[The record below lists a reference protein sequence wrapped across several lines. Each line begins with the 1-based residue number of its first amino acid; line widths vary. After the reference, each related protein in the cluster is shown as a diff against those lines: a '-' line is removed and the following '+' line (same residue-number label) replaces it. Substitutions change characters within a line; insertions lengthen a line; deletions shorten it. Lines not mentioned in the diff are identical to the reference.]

1 MKIKL
6 EGIEIECN
14 VDEFEEIRKRNL
26 LGVNIDKISEVKTVD
41 LSEIVNSV
49 VSVFLKYGIKYT
61 QKKTESEKLLEFRT
75 VEIENNIIR
84 IIFIQPN
91 EVKIFRQFACAVSY
105 SVDDMIVEDEEKLKR
120 LEDILA
126 DYIQEI
132 LKIST

>member
-14 VDEFEEIRKRNL
+14 VAEFEEIRKRNL
-26 LGVNIDKISEVKTVD
+26 LDVNIEKISEGKIVD
-41 LSEIVNSV
+41 FSEITNSV
-49 VSVFLKYGIKYT
+49 ALVFQKYGIKYT
-61 QKKTESEKLLEFRT
+61 QEKTESEGFLEFST
-75 VEIENNIIR
+75 VEIEHHTIR

-91 EVKIFRQFACAVSY
+91 EVKIFRHFACAAPY

-120 LEDILA
+120 LEDELA
-126 DYIQEI
+126 DYIQKI